1 MAISQY
7 PSGSSG
13 LSKPFFK
20 KYLSTVVTSS
30 GHNEISLPLDSSNNK
45 YIEKFNAP
53 VQAGAETLGT
63 VKDLAPDNFVSWRT
77 SGPVPLGNLSE
88 GTFVPWFITNV
99 SRYPSGS
106 YTMSSPALGINFG
119 DLAIGPGLGDRTFVS
134 FSGTSLTT
142 SANSRTWTSRGT
154 IAALNGRSVNRVIFA
169 NGLYVAGATSGVIIT
184 SPDGITWTSR
194 NSNLGSNFSSD
205 SIQNIFFVN
214 QTFIA
219 MATNKISV
227 SSDGITWT
235 ASVVSNLNPANAQID
250 FGAGVYVLSHTGSTS
265 PVSYS
270 SDLASWTNIPF
281 LSNKGVVGVA
291 YGNNKFVAMTSDS
304 QTPIVFT
311 SIDGISWS
319 QQTTNLTQGVVSA
332 PMGIQFIDQKF
343 VTQSQ
348 KVMAS
353 EDGIVWNAVGILRFS
368 PTSSRKVIKYD
379 GVYYRVINTQL
390 YTTTDIFSFG
400 MPVGISTYTVKEIT
414 TQ

>member
-1 MAISQY
+1 VAISQY

-13 LSKPFFK
+13 LPKPFLK
-20 KYLSTVVTSS
+20 KYLSTIVPSG
-30 GHNEISLPLDSSNNK
+30 GHNDISISIDGGNDK

-53 VQAGAETLGT
+53 VQAGSETLAT
-63 VKDLAPDNFVSWRT
+63 VKDFAPDNFVSSRP
-77 SGPVPLGNLSE
+77 SGPVPLGNLLE
-88 GTFVPWFITNV
+88 GTFVPWFIANV

-106 YTMSSPALGINFG
+106 YTISSIGLGINFG

-154 IAALNGRSVNRVIFA
+154 IAALSNRSVNRVIFA
-169 NGLYVAGATSGVIIT
+169 NGLYVAGATNGVIIT

-194 NSNLGSNFSSD
+194 NSNLGSTSSD
-205 SIQNIFFVN
+205 SIGNIFFVN

-235 ASVVSNLNPANAQID
+235 ASVVPNLNPGNAKID
-250 FGAGVYVLSHTGSTS
+250 FGAGVYVLSHTGSTT

-281 LSNKGVVGVA
+281 LSNKGVIGVA
-291 YGNNKFVAMTSDS
+291 YGNNKFVAMTNDS
-304 QTPIVFT
+304 QTPTVFT

-319 QQTTNLTQGVVSA
+319 QQTTNLIQGVVSA
-332 PMGIQFIDQKF
+332 PNGIQFIDQKF

-353 EDGIVWNAVGILRFS
+353 EDGIVWNAVGILRVI
-368 PTSSRKVIKYD
+368 PVSSRRVMKYD
-379 GVYYRVINTQL
+379 GVYYRVISNQL

-400 MPVGISTYTVKEIT
+400 MPVGISTYTVKQLTI
-414 TQ
+414 Q